1 MGQFIADTGVNTV
14 SATIPP
20 LPVNAMSRPVPATKL
35 LHTLTAAIVLA
46 LASAASAQA
55 ANVLV
60 VLSDADHLDLK
71 DGKVFATG
79 FYLNE
84 LMQPVKLLRD
94 AGHQITFATPTGRA
108 PTVDRKSID
117 PAYFNDDAADL
128 QAHRALLD
136 TLALTSKDTS
146 PVLSLSRIEQIGY
159 DRYDAVYIPGGH
171 APMQDLLKSPA
182 LGRLLTDFH
191 NKGKTTALVCHGPIA
206 LLSTLP
212 DARGFS
218 ATMERRSQAASV
230 PQWIYS
236 GYQVTVISNEEEE
249 QAKPQ
254 LGGGEMKF
262 YPQSALQQAGVRYS
276 SNTAPWTANVVVDR
290 ELITGQNPASA
301 VGVAKELLS
310 RLK

>member
-1 MGQFIADTGVNTV
+1 MKLMHKLTVALALTLAV
-14 SATIPP
+14 SA
-20 LPVNAMSRPVPATKL
+20 AHAG
-35 LHTLTAAIVLA
+35 
-46 LASAASAQA
+46 
-55 ANVLV
+55 NVLV

-71 DGKVFATG
+71 DGKVFPTG

-84 LMQPVKLLRD
+84 LMQPVKLLLD
-94 AGHQITFATPTGRA
+94 AGHQITFATPTGSA
-108 PTVDRKSID
+108 PTVDAKSIN
-117 PAYFNDDAADL
+117 PMYFGNDASDL
-128 QAHRALLD
+128 QVHQNLLNQ
-136 TLALTSKDTS
+136 LALTSKEKS
-146 PVLSLSRIEQIGY
+146 PVLSLARVEQIGY
-159 DRYDAVYIPGGH
+159 GRFDAVYIPGGH

-191 NKGKTTALVCHGPIA
+191 TRKQTTALVCHGPIA

-212 DARGFS
+212 DASSFV
-218 ATMERRSQAASV
+218 ATMESGKAKPV

-236 GYQVTVISNEEEE
+236 DYQVTVISNQEEE

-262 YPQSALQQAGVRYS
+262 YPQTALQQAGVQYR
-276 SNTAPWTANVVVDR
+276 SNAAPWAANVVVDR

-301 VGVAKELLS
+301 VGVAQELLK